1 MPHVNIDN
9 IYSQILLLSDTD
21 KERLYQRMQK
31 ELRENSN
38 IVAYTTAGQPLTEKQ
53 YIAKIEKAI
62 EQAERGEL
70 ITDEELQKEIEMW

>member
-9 IYSQILLLSDTD
+9 IYSQIQLLSDTD

-62 EQAERGEL
+62 EQAKRGEL

>member
-38 IVAYTTAGQPLTEKQ
+38 IVAYTTAGQPLTKKQ

>member
-21 KERLYQRMQK
+21 KEKLYQRMQK

>member
-1 MPHVNIDN
+1 VNIDN

>member
-1 MPHVNIDN
+1 MQHTSIDN
-9 IYSQILLLSDTD
+9 SYNQIMLLSDTD
-21 KERLYQRMQK
+21 KERFYQRMQK
-31 ELRENSN
+31 ELSESKN

-70 ITDEELQKEIEMW
+70 ITDEELQKEIETW